1 MERLTTTV
9 DSLRAHLARV
19 PLVDHH
25 VHGRWSADGDAA
37 RLAAALNEADPD
49 PVTAAASGWDTQL
62 GFAVRA
68 RCAPLLDLPR
78 HASPNDYCRRR
89 AELGEA
95 EVSRRFL
102 AAAGVSTW
110 LVDTGFHAGLTDP
123 DDLATLGGGVAHE
136 VVRLEEVAEQAAAA
150 PGDYADEFVEILRRR
165 TGAAVATKSVL
176 AYRGGFAG
184 DLSDPPERL
193 VELAAERWRSEGGTR
208 LTDRVLLRFGLHRAL
223 DVGLPLQFHVGFGDR
238 DARLSQTDPLL
249 LDEFIR
255 GAGDVPIMLLHC
267 YPWERQAGHLAQAFP
282 SVHLDGGLSIHHLG
296 ARSGPFVGRLLE
308 MAPFT
313 KVLYSSDGCGPA
325 EFHYLGAALWRD
337 GMATALSGFVDADE
351 WSLDDATRVA
361 DLVAHENARRVYRL

>member
-1 MERLTTTV
+1 MT
-9 DSLRAHLARV
+9 LREHVSRV
-19 PLVDHH
+19 ELVDHH
-25 VHGRWSADGDAA
+25 VHGRWAADGDAA

-49 PVTAAASGWDTQL
+49 PVTAGTSGWDTQL

-78 HASPNDYCRRR
+78 HAPPSDYSARRT
-89 AELGEA
+89 ELGED

-102 AAAGVSTW
+102 TAAGVSTW

-123 DDLATLGGGVAHE
+123 DDLAALGGGAAHE

-176 AYRGGFAG
+176 AYRGGFGG

-193 VELAAERWRSEGGTR
+193 VDLAADRWRSEGGTR

-249 LDEFIR
+249 LDEFLR

-267 YPWERQAGHLAQAFP
+267 YPWERQAGYLAQAFP

-337 GMATALSGFVDADE
+337 GMASVLSGFVDADE
-351 WSLDDATRVA
+351 WSLDDAVGVA
-361 DLVAHENARRVYRL
+361 DMIAHGNARRVYRL

>member
-1 MERLTTTV
+1 MERVSDASNVLREHLSRVELT
-9 DSLRAHLARV
+9 
-19 PLVDHH
+19 DHH
-25 VHGRWSADGDAA
+25 VHGRWAADGDAA

-49 PVTAAASGWDTQL
+49 PVTAALTGWDTQL

-68 RCAPLLDLPR
+68 RCAPMLDLPR
-78 HASPNDYCRRR
+78 HVSPADYCARR
-89 AELGEA
+89 AELGED

-110 LVDTGFHAGLTDP
+110 LVDTGFHAGLADP
-123 DDLATLGGGVAHE
+123 DDLAMLGGGVAHE
-136 VVRLEEVAEQAAAA
+136 VVRLEEVAEQAARS
-150 PGDYADEFVEILRRR
+150 GNYVDDFVEILGRR
-165 TGAAVATKSVL
+165 TDSAVATKSVL
-176 AYRGGFAG
+176 AYRGGFGG
-184 DLSDPPERL
+184 DLSDPPGRL
-193 VELAAERWRSEGGTR
+193 VELAADRWRSEGGTR

-238 DARLSQTDPLL
+238 DARLASTDPLL

-267 YPWERQAGHLAQAFP
+267 YPWERQAGYLAQAFP

-296 ARSGPFVGRLLE
+296 ARSGPFVARLLE

-337 GMATALSGFVDADE
+337 AMASALAGFVDARE
-351 WSLDDATRVA
+351 WSVDDAIRVA
-361 DLVAHENARRVYRL
+361 DLVAHGNARRVYRL